1 MKKNLKASLAIAAL
15 AALVLGTAVIA
26 QAPPVSPA
34 PVKRTMVGK
43 VAVPG
48 ANFEVITAVVEIMP
62 GFKAGLHT
70 HPGDVFFQVTDG
82 EFWLAIQG
90 QPEKSFKAGEQ
101 GLVPSKA
108 VHNEGANG
116 STAAKLI
123 ATYVV
128 EKGQPLVSPVK

>member
-1 MKKNLKASLAIAAL
+1 MLKKSLVAV
-15 AALVLGTAVIA
+15 ALVAFALSGAVYA
-26 QAPPVSPA
+26 QNAPVSPS

-43 VAVPG
+43 AEVPG
-48 ANFEVITAVVEIMP
+48 ANYEVVTAVVEIAP

-90 QPEKSFKAGEQ
+90 QPEKVFKAGEQ

-108 VHNEGANG
+108 VHNEGAQG
-116 STAAKLI
+116 ATAAKLI

-128 EKGQPLVSPVK
+128 EKGQPLVQPVK

>member
-1 MKKNLKASLAIAAL
+1 MKKTIVVATLAAL
-15 AALVLGTAVIA
+15 ALGGFAFAQTA
-26 QAPPVSPA
+26 PVAPA

-43 VAVPG
+43 VEVPG
-48 ANFEVITAVVEIMP
+48 ANFEVITAVVEIAG
-62 GFKAGLHT
+62 GFKAGLHS

-90 QPEKSFKAGEQ
+90 QPEKVFKAGEQ

-108 VHNEGANG
+108 VHNEGAQG
-116 STAAKLI
+116 ASAAKLI

-128 EKGQPLVSPVK
+128 EKGQPLVQPVK